1 MRPFKRKLLSMLLCG
16 AFLCSLC
23 TRTAFAEA
31 GETSGASTDGLCEH
45 HTEHDDD
52 CGYTEGTPETPCG
65 HECSEESGC
74 ITETLNCT
82 HEHDEACGYQPA
94 VEGTPCGYVC
104 ALCGA
109 DEDSTEPANEK
120 ETSLPAD
127 DLPDEP
133 EQEDGQKTF
142 TVAQMEA
149 MIFPMWRR

>member
-1 MRPFKRKLLSMLLCG
+1 MLSC
-16 AFLCSLC
+16 
-23 TRTAFAEA
+23 
-31 GETSGASTDGLCEH
+31 D
-45 HTEHDDD
+45 
-52 CGYTEGTPETPCG
+52 

-74 ITETLNCT
+74 IPETLNCM

-94 VEGTPCGYVC
+94 VEGTACGYVC

-133 EQEDGQKTF
+133 EQEDG
-142 TVAQMEA
+142 
-149 MIFPMWRR
+149 